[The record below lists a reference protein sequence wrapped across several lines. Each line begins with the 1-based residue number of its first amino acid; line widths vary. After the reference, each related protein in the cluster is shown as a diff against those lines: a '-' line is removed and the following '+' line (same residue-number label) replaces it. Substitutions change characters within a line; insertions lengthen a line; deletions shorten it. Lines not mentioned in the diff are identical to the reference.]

1 MVFSHA
7 GDEKI
12 IKKRAKTMTIRL
24 RFKLL
29 TPLLILAN
37 LGGCTP
43 TDEETLRTSG
53 PEKRSKK
60 KGFVRRSVKNL
71 KDAGE
76 DFLSQSM
83 QQTVNDLGNSGMK
96 KISSLVK
103 KKKKRT

>member
-7 GDEKI
+7 GDEKM
-12 IKKRAKTMTIRL
+12 IKKRAKAMTRRL

-29 TPLLILAN
+29 TPLLILGS
-37 LGGCTP
+37 LGGCTS
-43 TDEETLRTSG
+43 TDEEKLPLSE
-53 PEKRSKK
+53 PEKRSHK
-60 KGFVRRSVKNL
+60 KGFVGRSVKNL
-71 KDAGE
+71 ENAGE

-83 QQTVNDLGNSGMK
+83 RQTVNDLGSSGMK